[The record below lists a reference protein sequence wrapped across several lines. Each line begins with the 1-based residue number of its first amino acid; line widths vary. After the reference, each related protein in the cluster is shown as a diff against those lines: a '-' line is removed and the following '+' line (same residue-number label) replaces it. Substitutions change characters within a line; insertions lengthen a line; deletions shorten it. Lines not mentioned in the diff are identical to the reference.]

1 MDLIEIL
8 KNPESK
14 TLEFKQDLSS
24 HLGFIRT
31 LIAFANT
38 AGGIVIIGIED
49 RTRYVVGIEDP
60 LSLEEKITNLIS
72 ELIAPQILPEI
83 EILSYKNKLL
93 IGVQVYPSS
102 LRPHFL
108 KRSGVEQGTYI
119 RVGSTNRLADASL
132 IQELKR
138 FVLNQSFDEQPLIQ
152 ENLESIDFEAVVK
165 QFIKIRSITQ
175 KDLETLRLVVT
186 HQGNHVPTVGGML
199 LFGKNRYQYFPDAWI
214 QAGRFLGTN
223 KSQITDTVTIRSH
236 LALAVEEAI
245 HFVRKHATL
254 ALEIKDAQ
262 RIERWSIPFQAVR
275 EAIVNA
281 VVHADYSQIGSPIRI
296 SIFQDRLEI
305 ENPGLLPFGLTV
317 EEISKGVSKL
327 RNRVIGRVLNELK
340 LVEQWGSGIQRIITE
355 CKENGLQ
362 PPKFEEIGTHFKV
375 TLYLFP
381 QSEAVLDK
389 KDQEI
394 ISILKEQD
402 SLSTNTIAQKIH
414 LSSRAA
420 RTRLASLVQRSLLT
434 ELSSSQKDPTKRYT
448 LSKNLVSV
456 IY

>member
-24 HLGFIRT
+24 PSGFIRT

-49 RTRYVVGIEDP
+49 KTRYVVGIEDP
-60 LSLEEKITNLIS
+60 LGLEEKITNLIS

-108 KRSGVEQGTYI
+108 KRAGVEQGTYI

-132 IQELKR
+132 IQE
-138 FVLNQSFDEQPLIQ
+138 
-152 ENLESIDFEAVVK
+152 NLESIDFEAVVK
-165 QFIKIRSITQ
+165 QFVKIRSITQ

-262 RIERWSIPFQAVR
+262 RIERWS
-275 EAIVNA
+275 
-281 VVHADYSQIGSPIRI
+281 SP
-296 SIFQDRLEI
+296 
-305 ENPGLLPFGLTV
+305 
-317 EEISKGVSKL
+317 
-327 RNRVIGRVLNELK
+327 
-340 LVEQWGSGIQRIITE
+340 
-355 CKENGLQ
+355 
-362 PPKFEEIGTHFKV
+362 
-375 TLYLFP
+375 
-381 QSEAVLDK
+381 
-389 KDQEI
+389 
-394 ISILKEQD
+394 
-402 SLSTNTIAQKIH
+402 
-414 LSSRAA
+414 
-420 RTRLASLVQRSLLT
+420 
-434 ELSSSQKDPTKRYT
+434 
-448 LSKNLVSV
+448 
-456 IY
+456 